1 MHHSKKNKILIS
13 ILVLLLSGCG
23 YRAQGTCD
31 NTGMAFVAIPL
42 IPEDDDG
49 VLRNA
54 LARAISETGRYRYS
68 SESAT
73 YELLIKFENNYT
85 DTIGYE
91 WDVNAATG
99 AEVKR
104 LYPDEGR
111 KTVVVLVTL
120 QDSKTK
126 EKVLEPFK
134 VSVQANYDFVNPVA
148 LKDIE
153 FRDFMGREQTTL
165 QYSLGQLDSEEGARS
180 EVSGPLFQDLANRI
194 AEILVRAPSYKR
206 VRNAD
211 QAI

>member
-1 MHHSKKNKILIS
+1 MHHYKKNKIVFLT
-13 ILVLLLSGCG
+13 LLLLLSSCG
-23 YRAQGTCD
+23 YRARGGTGESA
-31 NTGMAFVAIPL
+31 GMALVSIPL
-42 IPEDDDG
+42 IREDEDG

-54 LARAISETGRYRYS
+54 LARAISETGRYRYT
-68 SESAT
+68 SESAP

-99 AEVKR
+99 GEVKR

-111 KTVVVLVTL
+111 KTVAVLVTL

-126 EKVLEPFK
+126 ERVLEPFT

-153 FRDFMGREQTTL
+153 FQDFMGRMQTTL

-180 EVSGPLFQDLANRI
+180 EVTKPLFQDLANKI
-194 AEILVRAPSYKR
+194 AETLVRVPPFKKKDS
-206 VRNAD
+206 
-211 QAI
+211 